1 MEISKKLIKESIA
14 YGFKEILDQ
23 GFPKETLQEILKYVR
38 PMGHVVYISKHM
50 GITEEAVYNEF
61 FTESR
66 KSGVDGSVPN
76 AYGGSTVPS
85 ILGIS
90 PYVSPTDVYMDMKGI
105 EPKEEEKEEDI
116 EKKELIFGAGHTMEP
131 VYRDYFRIMYG
142 DRYTVVNTD
151 LQFSSKKWKHFVLNI
166 DGLLYDKKTGEYG
179 VLEIKHTSYRN
190 TKTINAFKMQDV
202 PAHYD
207 AQGRCYMEGLN
218 ASFVCFFLGYG
229 NRPVE
234 DDTAFVRVERDSDL
248 ATTMLN
254 NCEGFIHNY
263 VEANRMPSLFSV
275 KDKSL
280 LRKNV
285 ADLYG
290 EVNPKKKAVQFS
302 DALKPHLAELLKA
315 KEVYDEA
322 KKEEKE
328 AKKKADEAE
337 EKFEQ
342 FQSAFIAELKD
353 APSGYIDGDNGSR
366 YWVYYDTRKALNIDK
381 VLEKYPEAF
390 EECRKPALDTP
401 RFKKFYPKEYSDC
414 FERKE
419 GGKRSFRIVER

>member
-1 MEISKKLIKESIA
+1 MNIDKKLIKESIA

-23 GFPKETLQEILKYVR
+23 GFPKEALQEILKHVR
-38 PMGHVVYISKHM
+38 QMGHVVYISKHM

-66 KSGVDGSVPN
+66 KSGVDGSVVN

-90 PYVSPTDVYMDMKGI
+90 PYVSPADVYMDMKGI
-105 EPKEEEKEEDI
+105 ESKEKESEDDTQKR
-116 EKKELIFGAGHTMEP
+116 EMIFGAGHTMEP

-142 DRYTVVNTD
+142 DRYIVANTD
-151 LQFSSKKWKHFVLNI
+151 LQFHSKKWKHFVLNI

-190 TKTINAFKMQDV
+190 IKTINAFKAQDV

-234 DDTAFVRVERDSDL
+234 DDTAFVRVERDSNL
-248 ATTMLN
+248 ASTMLN
-254 NCEGFIHNY
+254 NCESFIENF
-263 VEANRMPSLFSV
+263 VEAGKMPSLFSV

-285 ADLYG
+285 AALYG
-290 EVNPKKKAVQFS
+290 EVNPKKEAVHFS
-302 DALKPHLAELLKA
+302 PALKPHLAELLKA
-315 KEVYDEA
+315 KEVLDAA
-322 KKEEKE
+322 KDAEKA
-328 AKKKADEAE
+328 AKDAAKDAE
-337 EKFEQ
+337 EKFEEY
-342 FQSAFIAELKD
+342 QSAFIAELKD
-353 APSGYIDGDNGSR
+353 ASSGYIDADNGSR
-366 YWVYYDTRKALNIDK
+366 YWVYYDSKKALNVDK

-401 RFKKFYPKEYSDC
+401 RFKKLYPKEYADC

-419 GGKRSFRIVER
+419 GGKRTFKIVER